1 MFLRNTVRSP
11 RAPAGSSMPVGAAFV
26 ASQGQGPCADWR
38 QLPLLQ
44 RTALRYG
51 GENKIPCPTF
61 SISYIGRKDQ
71 SVMAAAAY
79 NAGEKMYSERDHE
92 WKHPHSSPERVV
104 YREVMLPDNAPR
116 AYADTQTLWN
126 AVDAAEKRVDAQ
138 TARRMI
144 IALPKELTYEQN
156 LALIRDYCQREFV
169 SRGMICDLY
178 YHDEHD
184 GNPHVHLLLTLRA
197 MDEHGRWL
205 PKTRTEYVLD
215 ERGNRVK
222 GKNGKWKRRNVDTV
236 DWNDHKYAEIWRHD
250 WEVMQNAVLEQAG
263 RPERIDMR
271 SLERQGTEDR
281 LPQQHLGPAAAAME
295 RKGTVTEKGDKN
307 REILSINRILGSLKR
322 AAKKLGEKIAEL
334 MEVIHHQEVLEKPQE
349 HSLIDV
355 ILSYKAMREAGR
367 ESWGKYAR
375 DKAGIRDLQDMARM
389 ISLMKETGITTVDD
403 LAIRLSNARVQLDLM
418 QSDVRRNNQTIRD
431 IDDFFAAIEDYRT
444 LAPLQEQLNKIHFKG
459 RREAFQA
466 EHADELKRLRKAIYL
481 REKLSK
487 KLFVSLP
494 LDKASAKRLKAQR
507 RDLTEQNESLRPK
520 LGQIREELDQLS
532 KLRYWTRK
540 AIPEALPERFDFS
553 EQMEAQENKRELEQI
568 MDSAVEAVTQLA
580 DEQQPV
586 AEAQDRE
593 QKHNQERQ

>member
-1 MFLRNTVRSP
+1 
-11 RAPAGSSMPVGAAFV
+11 
-26 ASQGQGPCADWR
+26 
-38 QLPLLQ
+38 
-44 RTALRYG
+44 
-51 GENKIPCPTF
+51 
-61 SISYIGRKDQ
+61 
-71 SVMAAAAY
+71 MAAAAY

-389 ISLMKETGITTVDD
+389 ISLMKETGITVYD

>member
-1 MFLRNTVRSP
+1 
-11 RAPAGSSMPVGAAFV
+11 
-26 ASQGQGPCADWR
+26 
-38 QLPLLQ
+38 
-44 RTALRYG
+44 
-51 GENKIPCPTF
+51 
-61 SISYIGRKDQ
+61 
-71 SVMAAAAY
+71 MAAAAY
-79 NAGEKMYSERDHE
+79 NTGEKMHSERDHE

-116 AYADTQTLWN
+116 EYADSQTLWN
-126 AVDAAEKRVDAQ
+126 AVDAAEKRKDAQ
-138 TARRMI
+138 TARRMLI
-144 IALPKELTYEQN
+144 VLPKELTYEQN
-156 LALIRDYCQREFV
+156 LALIRDYCQQEFV

-178 YHDEHD
+178 YHDEGD

-197 MDEHGRWL
+197 MDEHGEWL
-205 PKTRTEYVLD
+205 SKTRTEYVLD

-222 GKNGKWKRRNVDTV
+222 DKNGKWKRRNT
-236 DWNDHKYAEIWRHD
+236 A
-250 WEVMQNAVLEQAG
+250 LEQAG

-271 SLERQGTEDR
+271 SLERQGIEDR

-295 RKGTVTEKGDKN
+295 RKGTATEKGEKN

-322 AAKKLGEKIAEL
+322 AAKKLGEKIVEL
-334 MEVIHHQEVLEKPQE
+334 MEAIRHQEVLETPQK

-389 ISLMKETGITTVDD
+389 ICLVKETGITTVDD

-431 IDDFFAAIEDYRT
+431 IDDFLTAIEDYRA
-444 LAPLQEQLNKIHFKG
+444 LAPIQEQLDKIHFKG
-459 RREAFQA
+459 RREAFLA
-466 EHADELKRLRKAIYL
+466 EHADELKRLRKATYL

-487 KLFVSLP
+487 KLGISLP
-494 LDKASAKRLKAQR
+494 LDKDGAKKLKEQR
-507 RDLTEQNESLRPK
+507 RDLTKQNELLRPK
-520 LGQIREELDQLS
+520 LGQIRAELDQLS

-540 AIPEALPERFDFS
+540 AIPEALQEWGDFS
-553 EQMEAQENKRELEQI
+553 EQLEVQENRRELEQV
-568 MDSAVEAVTQLA
+568 MDAAIEAVTQET

-586 AEAQDRE
+586 QDVSK
-593 QKHNQERQ
+593 QKHDQERQ

>member
-26 ASQGQGPCADWR
+26 ASQGQSPCADWR

-44 RTALRYG
+44 RTALRNG
-51 GENKIPCPTF
+51 GENEIPCPTF

-222 GKNGKWKRRNVDTV
+222 DKNGEWKTRNISTV

-250 WEVMQNAVLEQAG
+250 WEVMQNAALEAAG

-271 SLERQGTEDR
+271 SLERQGIEDR

-295 RKGTVTEKGDKN
+295 QKGTATEKGKKN

-322 AAKKLGEKIAEL
+322 AAEKLGEKIAEL
-334 MEVIHHQEVLEKPQE
+334 MEAIRHQEVLEKPQE

-418 QSDVRRNNQTIRD
+418 QSDVRSNNQTIRD
-431 IDDFFAAIEDYRT
+431 IDDFFAVIEDYRT
-444 LAPLQEQLNKIHFKG
+444 LTPIQEQLDKIHFKG
-459 RREAFQA
+459 RREAFLA

-487 KLFVSLP
+487 KLGVSLP
-494 LDKASAKRLKAQR
+494 LDKASAKKLRAQR
-507 RDLTEQNESLRPK
+507 QELTEQNESLRPK
-520 LGQIREELDQLS
+520 LEQIREELDQLS

-540 AIPEALPERFDFS
+540 AIPEALPERDDFS
-553 EQMEAQENKRELEQI
+553 EQMEVRENRQELEQV
-568 MDSAVEAVTQLA
+568 MDAAIDAVTQET

-586 AEAQDRE
+586 HDTSK
-593 QKHNQERQ
+593 QKRDQERQ

>member
-1 MFLRNTVRSP
+1 
-11 RAPAGSSMPVGAAFV
+11 
-26 ASQGQGPCADWR
+26 
-38 QLPLLQ
+38 
-44 RTALRYG
+44 
-51 GENKIPCPTF
+51 
-61 SISYIGRKDQ
+61 
-71 SVMAAAAY
+71 MAAAAY
-79 NAGEKMYSERDHE
+79 NAGEKMYSERYHE

>member
-1 MFLRNTVRSP
+1 MFLWNTVRSP
-11 RAPAGSSMPVGAAFV
+11 RAPAGSSMPVGAAIV

-44 RTALRYG
+44 RTALRNG
-51 GENKIPCPTF
+51 GENEIPCPTF

-92 WKHPHSSPERVV
+92 WKHPHSSSERVV

-116 AYADTQTLWN
+116 EYADSQTLWN
-126 AVDAAEKRVDAQ
+126 AVDAAEKRKDAQ
-138 TARRMI
+138 TARRMLI
-144 IALPKELTYEQN
+144 VLPKELTYEQN
-156 LALIRDYCQREFV
+156 LALIRDYCQQEFV

-178 YHDEHD
+178 YHDEGD

-197 MDEHGRWL
+197 MDEHGEWL
-205 PKTRTEYVLD
+205 SKTRTEYVLD

-222 GKNGKWKRRNVDTV
+222 DKNGKWKRRNIDTV

-250 WEVMQNAVLEQAG
+250 WEVMQNAALEQAG

-271 SLERQGTEDR
+271 SLERQGIEDR

-295 RKGTVTEKGDKN
+295 RKGTATEKGKKN

-334 MEVIHHQEVLEKPQE
+334 MEAIRHQEVLEKPQE

-389 ISLMKETGITTVDD
+389 ICLVKETGITTVDD

-431 IDDFFAAIEDYRT
+431 IDDFLTAIEDYRA
-444 LAPLQEQLNKIHFKG
+444 LAPIQEQLDKIHFKG
-459 RREAFQA
+459 RREAFLA
-466 EHADELKRLRKAIYL
+466 EHADELKRLRKATYL

-487 KLFVSLP
+487 KLGISLP
-494 LDKASAKRLKAQR
+494 LDKDGAKKLKEQR
-507 RDLTEQNESLRPK
+507 RDLTKQNELLRPK
-520 LGQIREELDQLS
+520 LGQIRAELDQLS

-540 AIPEALPERFDFS
+540 AIPEALQEWGDFS
-553 EQMEAQENKRELEQI
+553 EQLEVQENRRELEQV
-568 MDSAVEAVTQLA
+568 MDAAIEAVTQET

-586 AEAQDRE
+586 QDVSK
-593 QKHNQERQ
+593 QKHDQERQ

>member
-11 RAPAGSSMPVGAAFV
+11 RAPAESSMPVGAAFV

-44 RTALRYG
+44 RTALRNG
-51 GENKIPCPTF
+51 GENEIPCPTF

-116 AYADTQTLWN
+116 AYADTQALWN

-138 TARRMI
+138 TVRRMI

-169 SRGMICDLY
+169 NRGMICDLY

-222 GKNGKWKRRNVDTV
+222 GKNGKWKRCNVDTV

-250 WEVMQNAVLEQAG
+250 WEVMQNAALEQAG
-263 RPERIDMR
+263 REERIDMR
-271 SLERQGTEDR
+271 SLERQGIEDR
-281 LPQQHLGPAAAAME
+281 LPQQHLGPAVAAME
-295 RKGTVTEKGDKN
+295 QKGAVTDIGEKN

-334 MEVIHHQEVLEKPQE
+334 MSAIRHQEVLEKPQE

-375 DKAGIRDLQDMARM
+375 DKAGIRDLQDMAKM
-389 ISLMKETGITTVDD
+389 ISLMKDTGITTVDD
-403 LAIRLSNARVQLDLM
+403 LALRLSNTRVQLELM
-418 QSDVRRNNQTIRD
+418 QGDVRRNNQSIRD

-444 LAPLQEQLNKIHFKG
+444 LGPIQEQLDKIHFKG

-466 EHADELKRLRKAIYL
+466 EHADELKQLRKATYL

-487 KLFVSLP
+487 KLGISLP
-494 LDKASAKRLKAQR
+494 LDKASAKKLKAQR
-507 RDLTEQNESLRPK
+507 QELTEQNESLRPK

-540 AIPEALPERFDFS
+540 AIPEALPEREDFA
-553 EQMEAQENKRELEQI
+553 EQMEVRENRRELEQV
-568 MDSAVEAVTQLA
+568 MDAAIEAVTQET
-580 DEQQPV
+580 DELQPMT
-586 AEAQDRE
+586 ERSLQEKD
-593 QKHNQERQ
+593 HDQER